1 MVISPNLIDI
11 KALSFNRCFSPSN
24 IAIPTSFASFLS
36 RFLKSH
42 DNQFI

>member
-11 KALSFNRCFSPSN
+11 KTLSFNRYFSLYK

-36 RFLKSH
+36 RYFKSH
-42 DNQFI
+42 DNQFT